1 MSTQIGRLADVGL
14 ARETSRGTAEASAK
28 FWIPKTSVDFNEVS
42 VKTIE
47 DSGLGVIDGRSDA
60 DVVKKMAEGPLG
72 GIVYDRSFGLLL
84 YAALGAHTTGTPP
97 ESGVY
102 LHKFTRLNS
111 NKHPSLTIFYKD
123 ENLDEKYALAMLN
136 ELTLN
141 MVLEDYV
148 RYTAGFMSKISAANT
163 STPSYTAENPF
174 LATHATV
181 KFAASTAALAT
192 ASATA
197 VRAINLTISKNVEDL
212 QNLGSDEPSDIVNK
226 QFTVSGDLELLFD
239 DDTFRDYDIDNTKMA
254 CLIKIENDDVT
265 IGTASHPKIEI
276 TLAPMTFRDWGKSS
290 GQDDVVTQTVAFDG
304 NFNLTD
310 TKTISVDLVNT
321 ESTY

>member
-14 ARETSRGTAEASAK
+14 ARETNRGTAETSAK

-47 DSGLGVIDGRSDA
+47 DSGLGVIDGRA
-60 DVVKKMAEGPLG
+60 GAEVVKKMAEGPLG
-72 GIVYDRSFGLLL
+72 GIVYDRSFGL
-84 YAALGAHTTGTPP
+84 
-97 ESGVY
+97 SSVY

-136 ELTLN
+136 ELTIN
-141 MVLEDYV
+141 MVLEDYI

-163 STPSYTAENPF
+163 STPSYSAENPF

-265 IGTASHPKIEI
+265 LGTASHPKIEI